1 MLNFYQRMR
10 RSYDEMAKKIKI
22 IKLSAKA
29 EPDDDSALTMDDF
42 REFLSAK
49 TYEEQFG
56 ILLKHSEKNK
66 KFIEIRR
73 KKKMENYNA
82 DYAVSQE
89 EITKQFEEFC
99 HTKGIVAKFKVA
111 FEQMGENAR
120 RQHEHDKANIE
131 AVKNSEENKDF
142 REFLHTKGFKAK
154 CRLVIENIKR
164 GAANANADTARK
176 LDELHAKTQAS
187 ICAHSVPNAK
197 PAEYSAEQLAS
208 EFNAFL
214 KERGLDEKYAV
225 QIVEE

>member
-1 MLNFYQRMR
+1 
-10 RSYDEMAKKIKI
+10 MAKKIKI
-22 IKLSAKA
+22 IKLSAEA
-29 EPDDDSALTMDDF
+29 EPDDDSALTIKDF
-42 REFLSAK
+42 QEFLSAK

-66 KFIEIRR
+66 KYIEIRR
-73 KKKMENYNA
+73 KKMENNK

-111 FEQMGENAR
+111 FEQMGDNAR
-120 RQHEHDKANIE
+120 RQREQDKANIE
-131 AVKNSEENKDF
+131 AVKNSEENKEF

-154 CRLVIENIKR
+154 CRLIIENLKK

-176 LDELHAKTQAS
+176 IDELHAKTQAS
-187 ICAHSVPNAK
+187 VRAHSVTPGAK
-197 PAEYSAEQLAS
+197 PAEYSAEQLAA

>member
-1 MLNFYQRMR
+1 MR
-10 RSYDEMAKKIKI
+10 DEEDAFTI
-22 IKLSAKA
+22 
-29 EPDDDSALTMDDF
+29 EDWN
-42 REFLSAK
+42 EFKSAK
-49 TYEEQFG
+49 TYAEQFE
-56 ILLKHSEKNK
+56 ILLKHSQKNQK
-66 KFIEIRR
+66 IIEIRR

-111 FEQMGENAR
+111 FEQMGDNAR
-120 RQHEHDKANIE
+120 RQHEQDKANIE
-131 AVKNSEENKDF
+131 AVKNSEENKEF

-154 CRLVIENIKR
+154 CRFVIESMKKS
-164 GAANANADTARK
+164 AKNANADTAKK

-187 ICAHSVPNAK
+187 IRAHSVTPNAK
-197 PAEYSAEQLAS
+197 PAEYSAEQLAA

-225 QIVEE
+225 QIEEE

>member
-1 MLNFYQRMR
+1 MKDEDEAFVIDDLN
-10 RSYDEMAKKIKI
+10 
-22 IKLSAKA
+22 
-29 EPDDDSALTMDDF
+29 
-42 REFLSAK
+42 EFLSAK
-49 TYEEQFG
+49 TYAEQLE
-56 ILLKHSEKNK
+56 ILLKHSQKNQK
-66 KFIEIRR
+66 IIEIRR

-111 FEQMGENAR
+111 FEQMGENAS
-120 RQHEHDKANIE
+120 RQKEQDKANIE
-131 AVKNSEENKDF
+131 AVKNSEENKEF
-142 REFLHTKGFKAK
+142 REFLHAKGFKAK

-176 LDELHAKTQAS
+176 LDELHAKTQANLR
-187 ICAHSVPNAK
+187 AHNVNPSAK
-197 PAEYSAEQLAS
+197 PAEYSAEQLAA

>member
-1 MLNFYQRMR
+1 
-10 RSYDEMAKKIKI
+10 
-22 IKLSAKA
+22 
-29 EPDDDSALTMDDF
+29 
-42 REFLSAK
+42 
-49 TYEEQFG
+49 
-56 ILLKHSEKNK
+56 
-66 KFIEIRR
+66 
-73 KKKMENYNA
+73 MENYNA

-111 FEQMGENAR
+111 FEQMGENAH
-120 RQHEHDKANIE
+120 RQHEQDKANIE
-131 AVKNSEENKDF
+131 AVKNSEENKEF
-142 REFLHTKGFKAK
+142 KEFLHTKGFKAK
-154 CRLVIENIKR
+154 CRLVIENIKK

-187 ICAHSVPNAK
+187 IRAHSVTPGAK
-197 PAEYSAEQLAS
+197 PAEYSAEQLAA

>member
-1 MLNFYQRMR
+1 MT
-10 RSYDEMAKKIKI
+10 KKIKI

-29 EPDDDSALTMDDF
+29 EADGSALTMDDF
-42 REFLSAK
+42 MEFLSAK
-49 TYEEQFG
+49 TYEEQLG

-66 KFIEIRR
+66 NFIEIRR
-73 KKKMENYNA
+73 KKMENYNA

-89 EITKQFEEFC
+89 EIAKQFEEFC
-99 HTKGIVAKFKVA
+99 KTKGIVAKFKVA
-111 FEQMGENAR
+111 FEQMGENTR
-120 RQHEHDKANIE
+120 RQHEQDKANIE
-131 AVKNSEENKDF
+131 AVKNSEENKEF

-187 ICAHSVPNAK
+187 IRAHNVTPNAK
-197 PAEYSAEQLAS
+197 PAEYSAEQLAA

-214 KERGLDEKYAV
+214 HERGLDEKYAV

>member
-1 MLNFYQRMR
+1 
-10 RSYDEMAKKIKI
+10 MAKKIKI
-22 IKLSAKA
+22 IRLTTEAGHG
-29 EPDDDSALTMDDF
+29 DDSALTMEDF
-42 REFLSAK
+42 EEFLSAK

-73 KKKMENYNA
+73 RKMENYNA

-89 EITKQFEEFC
+89 EIAKQFEEFC

-111 FEQMGENAR
+111 FEQMGDNAH
-120 RQHEHDKANIE
+120 RQHEQDKANIQ
-131 AVKNSEENKDF
+131 AVKNSEENKEF

-164 GAANANADTARK
+164 GAANANMDTATK
-176 LDELHAKTQAS
+176 LDELHAKAQEN
-187 ICAHSVPNAK
+187 IRAHSATPNAR
-197 PAEYSAEQLAS
+197 PAESSAEQLAA

>member
-1 MLNFYQRMR
+1 MRDEEDAFTIDDLN
-10 RSYDEMAKKIKI
+10 
-22 IKLSAKA
+22 
-29 EPDDDSALTMDDF
+29 
-42 REFLSAK
+42 EFLSAK
-49 TYEEQFG
+49 TYAEQFE
-56 ILLKHSEKNK
+56 ILLKHSQKNQK
-66 KFIEIRR
+66 IIEIRR

-99 HTKGIVAKFKVA
+99 VAKGIVTKFKVA
-111 FEQMGENAR
+111 FEQMGDNAR
-120 RQHEHDKANIE
+120 RQHEQDKANIE
-131 AVKNSEENKDF
+131 AVKNSEENKEF

-164 GAANANADTARK
+164 GAANANADTAKK
-176 LDELHAKTQAS
+176 LDELHARTQAS
-187 ICAHSVPNAK
+187 IRAHSVTPGAK
-197 PAEYSAEQLAS
+197 TTEYSAEQLAA

>member
-1 MLNFYQRMR
+1 
-10 RSYDEMAKKIKI
+10 MAKKIKI
-22 IKLSAKA
+22 IKLTA
-29 EPDDDSALTMDDF
+29 EAGSDDDPALTPDDL

-73 KKKMENYNA
+73 KNMENYNA
-82 DYAVSQE
+82 NYAVSQE

-111 FEQMGENAR
+111 FEQMGENTR
-120 RQHEHDKANIE
+120 RQKEQDKANIE
-131 AVKNSEENKDF
+131 AVKNSEENKEF
-142 REFLHTKGFKAK
+142 KEFLHTKGFKAK
-154 CRLVIENIKR
+154 CRLVIENIKK
-164 GAANANADTARK
+164 GAKNANADTAKK

-187 ICAHSVPNAK
+187 IRAHSVTPGAK
-197 PAEYSAEQLAS
+197 PAEYSAEQLAA

>member
-1 MLNFYQRMR
+1 MR
-10 RSYDEMAKKIKI
+10 DEEDAFTI
-22 IKLSAKA
+22 
-29 EPDDDSALTMDDF
+29 EDWN
-42 REFLSAK
+42 EFKSAK
-49 TYEEQFG
+49 TYAEQFE
-56 ILLKHSEKNK
+56 ILLKHSQKNQK
-66 KFIEIRR
+66 IIEIRR

-111 FEQMGENAR
+111 FEQMGANAR
-120 RQHEHDKANIE
+120 RQKEQDKANIE
-131 AVKNSEENKDF
+131 AVKNSEENKEF

-154 CRLVIENIKR
+154 CRFVIESMKKS
-164 GAANANADTARK
+164 AKNANADTAKK

-187 ICAHSVPNAK
+187 IRAHSVTPNAK
-197 PAEYSAEQLAS
+197 PAEYSAEQLAA

>member
-1 MLNFYQRMR
+1 MRDEEDAFTIDDLN
-10 RSYDEMAKKIKI
+10 
-22 IKLSAKA
+22 
-29 EPDDDSALTMDDF
+29 
-42 REFLSAK
+42 EFLSAK
-49 TYEEQFG
+49 TYAEQFE
-56 ILLKHSEKNK
+56 ILLKHSQKNQK
-66 KFIEIRR
+66 IIEIRR

-111 FEQMGENAR
+111 FEQMGENAS
-120 RQHEHDKANIE
+120 RQKEQDKANIE
-131 AVKNSEENKDF
+131 AVKNSEENKEF

-176 LDELHAKTQAS
+176 LDELHAKTQAG
-187 ICAHSVPNAK
+187 ICAHSVTPNAK
-197 PAEYSAEQLAS
+197 PAEYSAEELAA

>member
-1 MLNFYQRMR
+1 
-10 RSYDEMAKKIKI
+10 MAKKIEI
-22 IKLSAKA
+22 IKLSAEA
-29 EPDDDSALTMDDF
+29 EPDEDTVLTPDDL
-42 REFLSAK
+42 REFLSAT

-120 RQHEHDKANIE
+120 RQKEQDKANIE
-131 AVKNSEENKDF
+131 AVKNSEENREFK
-142 REFLHTKGFKAK
+142 EFLHTKGFKAK
-154 CRLVIENIKR
+154 CRFVIESIKR
-164 GAANANADTARK
+164 GAKNANADTAKK

-187 ICAHSVPNAK
+187 IRAHSVTPNAK
-197 PAEYSAEQLAS
+197 PAEYSAEQLAT

-214 KERGLDEKYAV
+214 KERGLDEKYSV
-225 QIVEE
+225 RIVEE

>member
-1 MLNFYQRMR
+1 MK
-10 RSYDEMAKKIKI
+10 DE
-22 IKLSAKA
+22 
-29 EPDDDSALTMDDF
+29 DDAFTIEDWN
-42 REFLSAK
+42 EFKSAK
-49 TYEEQFG
+49 TYAEQFE
-56 ILLKHSEKNK
+56 ILLKHSQKNQK
-66 KFIEIRR
+66 IIEIRR

-99 HTKGIVAKFKVA
+99 VAKGIVAKFKVA
-111 FEQMGENAR
+111 FEQMGDNAR
-120 RQHEHDKANIE
+120 RQKEQDKANIE
-131 AVKNSEENKDF
+131 AVKNSEENKEF

-154 CRLVIENIKR
+154 CRFVIESMKKS
-164 GAANANADTARK
+164 AKNANADTAKK

-187 ICAHSVPNAK
+187 IRAHSVTPNAK
-197 PAEYSAEQLAS
+197 PAEYSAEQLAA

>member
-1 MLNFYQRMR
+1 MRDEEDAFTIDDLN
-10 RSYDEMAKKIKI
+10 
-22 IKLSAKA
+22 
-29 EPDDDSALTMDDF
+29 
-42 REFLSAK
+42 EFLSAK
-49 TYEEQFG
+49 TYAEQFE
-56 ILLKHSEKNK
+56 ILLKHSQKNQK
-66 KFIEIRR
+66 IIEIRR

-99 HTKGIVAKFKVA
+99 VAKGIVVKFKVA
-111 FEQMGENAR
+111 LEQMGENAR
-120 RQHEHDKANIE
+120 RQKEQDKANIE
-131 AVKNSEENKDF
+131 AVKNSEENKEF

-154 CRLVIENIKR
+154 CRFVIESIKR
-164 GAANANADTARK
+164 GAKNANADTAKK

-187 ICAHSVPNAK
+187 IRAHSVTNAK
-197 PAEYSAEQLAS
+197 PAEYSAEQLAA

>member
-1 MLNFYQRMR
+1 
-10 RSYDEMAKKIKI
+10 MAKKIKI
-22 IKLSAKA
+22 VMRRA
-29 EPDDDSALTMDDF
+29 EAGRDGEAALTMDDF

-49 TYEEQFG
+49 TYEEQLG
-56 ILLKHSEKNK
+56 ILLKHSEKNQ

-73 KKKMENYNA
+73 KKMENYNA

-111 FEQMGENAR
+111 FEQMGEDAR
-120 RQHEHDKANIE
+120 RQHEQDKANIE
-131 AVKNSEENKDF
+131 AVKNSEENKEF
-142 REFLHTKGFKAK
+142 KEFLHTKGFKAK
-154 CRLVIENIKR
+154 CRLVIENIKK

-176 LDELHAKTQAS
+176 LDELHARTQAS
-187 ICAHSVPNAK
+187 IRAHSVTPNAK
-197 PAEYSAEQLAS
+197 PAEYSAEELAA

>member
-1 MLNFYQRMR
+1 MK
-10 RSYDEMAKKIKI
+10 DE
-22 IKLSAKA
+22 
-29 EPDDDSALTMDDF
+29 DDAFTIEDWN
-42 REFLSAK
+42 EFKSAK
-49 TYEEQFG
+49 TYAEQFE
-56 ILLKHSEKNK
+56 ILLKHSQKNQK
-66 KFIEIRR
+66 IIEIRR

-111 FEQMGENAR
+111 FEQMVENAR
-120 RQHEHDKANIE
+120 RQHEQDKANIE
-131 AVKNSEENKDF
+131 AVNNSEENKEF

-154 CRLVIENIKR
+154 CRFVIESMKKS
-164 GAANANADTARK
+164 AKNANADTAKK

-187 ICAHSVPNAK
+187 IRAHSVTPNAK
-197 PAEYSAEQLAS
+197 PAEYSAEQLAA

>member
-1 MLNFYQRMR
+1 
-10 RSYDEMAKKIKI
+10 
-22 IKLSAKA
+22 
-29 EPDDDSALTMDDF
+29 
-42 REFLSAK
+42 
-49 TYEEQFG
+49 
-56 ILLKHSEKNK
+56 
-66 KFIEIRR
+66 
-73 KKKMENYNA
+73 MENYNG

-120 RQHEHDKANIE
+120 RQHEQDKANIE
-131 AVKNSEENKDF
+131 AVKNSEENKEF
-142 REFLHTKGFKAK
+142 KEFLHTKGFKAK
-154 CRLVIENIKR
+154 CRFVIESIKR
-164 GAANANADTARK
+164 GAKNANADTAKK

-187 ICAHSVPNAK
+187 IHAHSVTPGAK
-197 PAEYSAEQLAS
+197 TTEYSAEQLAA

>member
-1 MLNFYQRMR
+1 MR
-10 RSYDEMAKKIKI
+10 DEEDAFTI
-22 IKLSAKA
+22 
-29 EPDDDSALTMDDF
+29 EDWN
-42 REFLSAK
+42 EFKSAK
-49 TYEEQFG
+49 TYAEQFE
-56 ILLKHSEKNK
+56 ILLKHSQKNQK
-66 KFIEIRR
+66 IIEIRR

-99 HTKGIVAKFKVA
+99 HTKGIVAKFRVA
-111 FEQMGENAR
+111 FEQMGDNAR
-120 RQHEHDKANIE
+120 RQHEQDKANIE
-131 AVKNSEENKDF
+131 AVKNSEENKEF

-154 CRLVIENIKR
+154 CRFVIESMKKS
-164 GAANANADTARK
+164 AKNANADTAKK

-187 ICAHSVPNAK
+187 IRAHSVTPNAK
-197 PAEYSAEQLAS
+197 PTEYSAEQLAA

>member
-1 MLNFYQRMR
+1 
-10 RSYDEMAKKIKI
+10 MAKKIKI
-22 IKLSAKA
+22 IKLTAEA
-29 EPDDDSALTMDDF
+29 EPDDDSALTIKDF
-42 REFLSAK
+42 QEFLSAK

-73 KKKMENYNA
+73 KKMENNK

-99 HTKGIVAKFKVA
+99 HTKGIIAKFRVA

-120 RQHEHDKANIE
+120 RQKEQDKANIE
-131 AVKNSEENKDF
+131 AVKNSEENKEF
-142 REFLHTKGFKAK
+142 KEFLHTKGFKAK
-154 CRLVIENIKR
+154 CRLVIENIKK
-164 GAANANADTARK
+164 GAKNANADTAKK
-176 LDELHAKTQAS
+176 LDELHAKTQTN
-187 ICAHSVPNAK
+187 IRAHSASQSAK
-197 PAEYSAEQLAS
+197 PAGYSAEELAE

>member
-1 MLNFYQRMR
+1 
-10 RSYDEMAKKIKI
+10 MAKKIKI
-22 IKLSAKA
+22 VMRRA
-29 EPDDDSALTMDDF
+29 EAGRDGEPALTMDDF

-49 TYEEQFG
+49 TYEEQLG
-56 ILLKHSEKNK
+56 ILLKHSEKNQ

-73 KKKMENYNA
+73 KKMENYNA

-120 RQHEHDKANIE
+120 RQHEQDKANIE
-131 AVKNSEENKDF
+131 AAKNSEENKEF
-142 REFLHTKGFKAK
+142 KEFLHTKGFKAK
-154 CRLVIENIKR
+154 CRLVIENIKK

-176 LDELHAKTQAS
+176 LDELHARTQAS
-187 ICAHSVPNAK
+187 IRAHSVTPNAK
-197 PAEYSAEQLAS
+197 PAEYSAEELAA